1 MVKAS
6 GAFGT
11 YSDGNQV
18 VPNGASILIPR
29 NINEDA
35 TQEIHK
41 SPRDQQNIDGTI
53 LKVFKG
59 LDIPLIIA
67 CKKSKVDGKPN
78 KKRKRSNKDGF
89 FTF

>member
-35 TQEIHK
+35 T
-41 SPRDQQNIDGTI
+41 
-53 LKVFKG
+53 
-59 LDIPLIIA
+59 
-67 CKKSKVDGKPN
+67 
-78 KKRKRSNKDGF
+78 
-89 FTF
+89 